1 VLVSFVLGPL
11 KFPSDF
17 ARPAVHET
25 FATLRRRR
33 HRGRYSLGAIKPD
46 LKLDPG
52 FLEHLRLSPRAV
64 IGPGARFLE
73 FFFTGPYADDAT
85 QEEEEMELLH
95 RRCCGLDVH
104 KETVVACLRLVSDG
118 QVTTEVRTFQTTTAD
133 LLRLSEWLAANE
145 CTHVAMEATGV
156 YWKPVW
162 HILDDGEF
170 ELVLANA
177 AHVKNVP
184 GRKTDVNDA
193 MWLAELLA
201 HGLIRASFVPDTQ
214 TQEMRNLLRTRKQ
227 LVREQSSHVLRV
239 QKTLEDANIKLDSV
253 LTDLMG
259 KSGRA
264 MMEALIAGETNPT
277 KLASLADPRV
287 KASHEEFREALR
299 GRVTK
304 HHRFLLRLHLNQIDA
319 LDAAMATLDAQVE
332 ANLGPF
338 RTAVDL
344 IMSIP
349 GIKNLSAH
357 VIISE
362 IGIDMSRFPSDAHL
376 ISWAGVCPGND
387 ESAGKRRSTRLRKGA
402 PWLKT
407 TLVQCAWAA
416 VKKKNS
422 YLQAQFYRIKVRRG
436 PKKAIMAVAA
446 SILTAIYHML
456 KDGTMYQDLGC
467 NHFDRRSTD
476 QQKNRLVKRLTDLGY
491 AVEIKPLA
499 A

>member
-1 VLVSFVLGPL
+1 
-11 KFPSDF
+11 
-17 ARPAVHET
+17 
-25 FATLRRRR
+25 
-33 HRGRYSLGAIKPD
+33 
-46 LKLDPG
+46 
-52 FLEHLRLSPRAV
+52 
-64 IGPGARFLE
+64 
-73 FFFTGPYADDAT
+73 
-85 QEEEEMELLH
+85 MELLH

-118 QVTTEVRTFQTTTAD
+118 KVTTEVRTFQTTTAD

-162 HILDDGEF
+162 HILDDGDF
-170 ELVLANA
+170 KLVLANA

-201 HGLIRASFVPDTQ
+201 HGLIRASFVPDAQ

-264 MMEALIAGETNPT
+264 MIEALIAGETNPA
-277 KLASLADPRV
+277 KLASLADRRV
-287 KASHEEFREALR
+287 KASPEEFRDALR

-338 RTAVDL
+338 RTAVEL

-349 GIKNLSAH
+349 GIKNLGAH
-357 VIISE
+357 VIVSE

-376 ISWAGVCPGND
+376 ISWACICPRND
-387 ESAGKRRSTRLRKGA
+387 ESAGKRRSTRMRKGA

-416 VKKKNS
+416 ARKKAS
-422 YLQAQFYRIKVRRG
+422 YLQAQFHRLRARRG
-436 PKKAIMAVAA
+436 AKKAIGAVAA
-446 SILTAIYHML
+446 SILTTAYHML
-456 KDGTMYQDLGC
+456 KYGTLYEDLGPDY
-467 NHFDRRSTD
+467 FDKRGKGKHVHRLI
-476 QQKNRLVKRLTDLGY
+476 NRLQNLGF
-491 AVEIKPLA
+491 AVQITPVEA
-499 A
+499 AA

>member
-1 VLVSFVLGPL
+1 
-11 KFPSDF
+11 
-17 ARPAVHET
+17 
-25 FATLRRRR
+25 
-33 HRGRYSLGAIKPD
+33 
-46 LKLDPG
+46 
-52 FLEHLRLSPRAV
+52 
-64 IGPGARFLE
+64 
-73 FFFTGPYADDAT
+73 
-85 QEEEEMELLH
+85 MELLH

-118 QVTTEVRTFQTTTAD
+118 KVTIEVRTFKTTTAD
-133 LLRLSEWLAANE
+133 LLHLSEWLAANG

-253 LTDLMG
+253 LTDFMG

-264 MMEALIAGETNPT
+264 MIEALIAGETNPT
-277 KLASLADPRV
+277 KLASLADRRA

-338 RTAVDL
+338 RTAVEL
-344 IMSIP
+344 IMSTP
-349 GIKNLSAH
+349 GIKKMCIRDRARTIYSN
-357 VIISE
+357 
-362 IGIDMSRFPSDAHL
+362 
-376 ISWAGVCPGND
+376 
-387 ESAGKRRSTRLRKGA
+387 
-402 PWLKT
+402 
-407 TLVQCAWAA
+407 AA
-416 VKKKNS
+416 
-422 YLQAQFYRIKVRRG
+422 
-436 PKKAIMAVAA
+436 
-446 SILTAIYHML
+446 
-456 KDGTMYQDLGC
+456 
-467 NHFDRRSTD
+467 
-476 QQKNRLVKRLTDLGY
+476 
-491 AVEIKPLA
+491 
-499 A
+499 